1 MVIPRGYNVASTDG
15 RNVRGVIIG
24 SVADDL
30 PTSSTVVF
38 EGIGKTFEDQVVVE
52 QLDLSIRPGE
62 LFGLIGPNGAGKT
75 TTIKMAV
82 GLLRPSTGRILI
94 CGHDIQSDGTAAR
107 RRLGYVPDSAPLYEK
122 LTGLEMLE
130 LAADLHGISRERR
143 RRRIPALLEALDLE
157 AAAGQLVQSYSR
169 GMRQKLA
176 LCAALM
182 HDPAVLF
189 LDEPTVGLDPQAAR
203 QLKVML
209 RTLCATG
216 HTVFLST
223 HALDIASVLCDRVGI
238 FNEGRLVAI
247 GTVPEL
253 ERAAGS
259 GTGVPGALESAFM
272 KVTGGRD
279 QETSWLIS
287 ALSA

>member
-1 MVIPRGYNVASTDG
+1 MVIPRGYNVASTDV
-15 RNVRGVIIG
+15 RNSVGAIIG
-24 SVADDL
+24 TVAAHL
-30 PTSSTVVF
+30 PVPDAVVF
-38 EGIGKTFEDQVVVE
+38 EGIGKTFEDRVAVG
-52 QLDLSIRPGE
+52 QLDMSIRPGE

-82 GLLRPSTGRILI
+82 GLLRPSVGRVLI
-94 CGHDIQSDGTAAR
+94 CGHDIQRDGTEAR
-107 RRLGYVPDSAPLYEK
+107 RRLGYVPDSAPLYDK

-130 LAADLHGISRERR
+130 LAADLHRISKERR
-143 RRRIPALLEALDLE
+143 RRRIPALLEALALE
-157 AAAGQLVQSYSR
+157 PSASQLVQSYSR

-176 LCAALM
+176 LCAALI
-182 HDPAVLF
+182 HDPPVLF
-189 LDEPTVGLDPQAAR
+189 LDEPTVGLDPQSAR

-209 RTLCATG
+209 RSLCETG

-223 HALDIASVLCDRVGI
+223 HALEIASALCDRVGI

-253 ERAAGS
+253 ERGAGL
-259 GTGVPGALESAFM
+259 GTGATGALESAFL
-272 KVTGGRD
+272 KVTGGQD
-279 QETSWLIS
+279 QETSGLIS